1 MAETMS
7 QQLLRF
13 QLQSSRTAHKSSP
26 VPSSTNS
33 NNDSSDSSLVTE
45 VSNGGSASSGP
56 SLIINKAQISNTS
69 SVIGKKKVRTRRA
82 QDSSNR
88 IHVVQKE
95 EFVW

>member
-56 SLIINKAQISNTS
+56 SLIINKAQVSTS